1 MKNKIL
7 ASGGG
12 VLLLMSFAV
21 AGIALAAEMTGG
33 AAMHT
38 DSMKPSSMM
47 MMHPPAAMIVT
58 INNDGTGR
66 LRGVVASVSTN
77 SITVATWGGVWTI
90 HADTNATILR
100 ANSSLSDI
108 KVGDYVGAS
117 GKVSEDS
124 PTLTATVIRDWTAK
138 TAMMHDTMMKD
149 NHMMAST
156 TSR

>member
-47 MMHPPAAMIVT
+47 MHPPAAMIVT

-90 HADTNATILR
+90 NADTNAAMLPKG
-100 ANSSLSDI
+100 SSLSDI